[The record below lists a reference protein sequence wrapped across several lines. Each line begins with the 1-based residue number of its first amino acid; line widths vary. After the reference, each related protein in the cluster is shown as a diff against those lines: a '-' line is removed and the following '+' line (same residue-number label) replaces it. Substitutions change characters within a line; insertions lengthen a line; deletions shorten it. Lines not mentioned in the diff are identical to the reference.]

1 MSKIPRIVPISVL
14 RQDAALVLKS
24 VQNSQQPLIIT
35 QRGRAAAIMLSVER
49 DEKSEHEREWLRLLA
64 KGEKEIAENQ
74 GYSLDSV
81 LKERGLGTQ
90 IRRVGALDKWT
101 EAVGE
106 KIAGVTRA
114 RAVVTSTLFVE
125 VRSSAWLMELNLMKG
140 ALLER
145 INEQLGKDATI
156 ERIVLT
162 LMEGD
167 G

>member
-1 MSKIPRIVPISVL
+1 MS
-14 RQDAALVLKS
+14 DAGPMRVGDL
-24 VQNSQQPLIIT
+24 
-35 QRGRAAAIMLSVER
+35 
-49 DEKSEHEREWLRLLA
+49 
-64 KGEKEIAENQ
+64 
-74 GYSLDSV
+74 LDSV
-81 LKERGLGTQ
+81 LKGRGLGTQ
-90 IRRVGALDKWT
+90 IRRVGALDKWA